1 MLEGFPLGG
10 LTGAL
15 NTSVDCGN
23 YIRCVL
29 STLLIGTYYS
39 IERRW
44 GKLSSRPPEHGNR
57 RDRLSSLTPSP
68 TGLYATQVHH
78 RPHHQILIV
87 QHGEAPSPA
96 HACHSHP
103 HFFPLQESS
112 YGHGG
117 TTTNDCHR
125 QQRHRFHR
133 GQCKLQQQRRAPLGS
148 HDRGAR
154 GMDFHV
160 GTAVSTSDFDGC
172 RQGTTTGP
180 S

>member
-15 NTSVDCGN
+15 NTSVDYGN

-57 RDRLSSLTPSP
+57 RDHLSSLAPSP

-78 RPHHQILIV
+78 RPHHQIMIV

-103 HFFPLQESS
+103 HFFPCRSPAMAMVAPPPMTAIVSS
-112 YGHGG
+112 A
-117 TTTNDCHR
+117 T
-125 QQRHRFHR
+125 
-133 GQCKLQQQRRAPLGS
+133 AS
-148 HDRGAR
+148 
-154 GMDFHV
+154 
-160 GTAVSTSDFDGC
+160 TAVNVSCNSNAGLL
-172 RQGTTTGP
+172 
-180 S
+180 